1 MYRGFLRSMFVC
13 SLLLG
18 LACSLWAKPGRE
30 FYASDIRESM
40 EKGDKLAILMV
51 HFGSAYPEAR
61 TQVLDVMN
69 KRVKEAFP
77 DVEVRQ
83 AYSARSVVSRLRAQG
98 VWVQLPADALVELRD
113 QGFTHV
119 IIQPTIIIEGV
130 EMEAIRKEA
139 EQRKGLFKD
148 LRVGNPLLYDDTD
161 YEAVMKAVSSPSG
174 VTKNGAKLLVA
185 HGTYHASNSAYAK
198 LGYMFQTKGMKDY
211 YTGTREGFPTIEDVG
226 EQMRQAGH
234 KRVEL
239 IPFMFVLIRGTENTV
254 TDFWQKGLRQQ
265 GFDVDIYLKPL
276 WQEEWIVYL

>member
-130 EMEAIRKEA
+130 EMEAIRKE
-139 EQRKGLFKD
+139 EIGR
-148 LRVGNPLLYDDTD
+148 
-161 YEAVMKAVSSPSG
+161 
-174 VTKNGAKLLVA
+174 A
-185 HGTYHASNSAYAK
+185 H
-198 LGYMFQTKGMKDY
+198 
-211 YTGTREGFPTIEDVG
+211 V
-226 EQMRQAGH
+226 
-234 KRVEL
+234 
-239 IPFMFVLIRGTENTV
+239 
-254 TDFWQKGLRQQ
+254 
-265 GFDVDIYLKPL
+265 
-276 WQEEWIVYL
+276 

>member
-1 MYRGFLRSMFVC
+1 MGETRAGVLRFRY
-13 SLLLG
+13 
-18 LACSLWAKPGRE
+18 PGE
-30 FYASDIRESM
+30 HG
-40 EKGDKLAILMV
+40 KGDKLAILMV

-174 VTKNGAKLLVA
+174 VTKMGLSYWWR
-185 HGTYHASNSAYAK
+185 T
-198 LGYMFQTKGMKDY
+198 
-211 YTGTREGFPTIEDVG
+211 
-226 EQMRQAGH
+226 
-234 KRVEL
+234 EL
-239 IPFMFVLIRGTENTV
+239 IMPV
-254 TDFWQKGLRQQ
+254 TRLTRNWGICSRPK
-265 GFDVDIYLKPL
+265 
-276 WQEEWIVYL
+276 E